1 MIIFLKFKH
10 IKILHLT
17 FLAKYIQLLFL
28 ILTVEYFINSISTI
42 QLINLIENRDEKKLF
57 FLVYIWIL
65 FNRFFDLVGL

>member
-10 IKILHLT
+10 MKILHLT